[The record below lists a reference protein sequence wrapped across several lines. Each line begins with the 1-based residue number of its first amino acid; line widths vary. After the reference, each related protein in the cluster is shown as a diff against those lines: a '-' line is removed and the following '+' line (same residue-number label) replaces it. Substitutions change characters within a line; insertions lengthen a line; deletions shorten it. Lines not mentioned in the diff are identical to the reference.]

1 MPPKWCR
8 AVAPYDPIR
17 GSGRNLPDD
26 GGAAASREGSSC
38 SAPETLQ
45 DLGIRWGPGDVPRRT
60 KGKWCEKETMPPR
73 GAGAQRT
80 ARHDRL
86 CKEIIDYVEV
96 QGACTAA
103 DIAHHLSNE
112 RRMRNHGLTARKI
125 GFFIPRY
132 VAEIT
137 FELDPNSGKRI
148 YSLAA

>member
-1 MPPKWCR
+1 MSLAGLKESGVKKKPCPHEEPEPN
-8 AVAPYDPIR
+8 APHAMTVSARRSSIM
-17 GSGRNLPDD
+17 
-26 GGAAASREGSSC
+26 SRC
-38 SAPETLQ
+38 KAP
-45 DLGIRWGPGDVPRRT
+45 
-60 KGKWCEKETMPPR
+60 
-73 GAGAQRT
+73 
-80 ARHDRL
+80 ARSR
-86 CKEIIDYVEV
+86 
-96 QGACTAA
+96 